1 MRAHQIK
8 DGKVTNTIAVDR
20 LDIRPDLI
28 DADHGGEIGDLWD
41 GMVFTKPTK
50 TPEELAAIA
59 AAEAKRLAAI
69 AAQEEIEL
77 GTISGMTY
85 VALDSYIDTTV
96 TDLAK
101 AKVYLKRL
109 SRVVKALVDRV

>member
-1 MRAHQIK
+1 MRAHIIK
-8 DGKVTNTIAVDR
+8 DGKVDNTIMVDS
-20 LDIRPDLI
+20 LSILPGLVDGE
-28 DADHGGEIGDLWD
+28 HGGRIGDLWD
-41 GMVFTKPTK
+41 GTVFT
-50 TPEELAAIA
+50 TPPLTLEEIA
-59 AAEAKRLAAI
+59 AAEAEEAKQAARI
-69 AAQEEIEL
+69 AAQEELVL

-85 VALDSYIDTTV
+85 AALDSYIDTTV